1 MANFGDERA
10 DEEAR
15 RIIAE
20 LYPSRIVEQV
30 ALRELARQ
38 GGGIHC
44 ATQQILG

>member
-1 MANFGDERA
+1 MAQFGDEMA
-10 DEEAR
+10 DKKAKQTVEM
-15 RIIAE
+15 
-20 LYPSRIVEQV
+20 LYPGRIVEQV